1 VASRGARYPANAFGE
16 PSEQTIGLL
25 SELHRFAD
33 PAEAAATLALRDG
46 RPEAI
51 GFYLDRRRVHVGEPT
66 TTPNAV
72 FNAWYYVVAP
82 AGRQG
87 AEGVVAGCGQ
97 NAALGRMGGHDAHEH
112 RTG

>member
-1 VASRGARYPANAFGE
+1 VDTLSTRWTLGRGELGSEVPAIAFGE

-33 PAEAAATLALRDG
+33 PAEAAATLRDG

-51 GFYLDRRRVHVGEPT
+51 GFYLDRRPVHVGEPT

-72 FNAWYYVVAP
+72 FNAWYYDRNHGVDMIMLAP
-82 AGRQG
+82 TR
-87 AEGVVAGCGQ
+87 
-97 NAALGRMGGHDAHEH
+97 ALVRGLNQRA
-112 RTG
+112 RRR